1 MKFAHFSHVWSRQGM
16 TAHDRY
22 EQLWRELELA
32 DELGFEY
39 GFTVEHHFN
48 PAESLMPCPT
58 LYCAGAAAHTKNL
71 RVGPQGFIPPLYDP
85 IRLVEEVAVLDN
97 LTNGRLEIGLVSGV
111 LPEFFQ
117 HIAGAD
123 FENRGALTQ
132 EIIPLFKA
140 AYGSDGPFSF
150 KSQFHEYK
158 DVTLS
163 VKPLQKPHPPI
174 WRQTRDPDTLTQLA
188 KEGSHTGFIFLYP
201 RAMVAP
207 RYREYLR
214 QWDEAGN
221 PGKPNIGYWTLVYV
235 DEDEE
240 TAIAK
245 ATEHILHSM
254 QVTFRHGW
262 DNPGANQQALHSMTT
277 ARGETQVIEIAR
289 NLGSIDY
296 LLNNNLIFVGSPE
309 TVTERIR
316 AAAHEGMFNT
326 MMCEFNIGSIPE
338 EDLMRSIRLFGT
350 QVMPALRDLEVY

>member
-1 MKFAHFSHVWSRQGM
+1 M

-48 PAESLMPCPT
+48 PAESLMPCPA

-214 QWDEAGN
+214 QWDEAGH

-289 NLGSIDY
+289 NLGSIEY

-338 EDLMRSIRLFGT
+338 EDLMHSIRLFGT